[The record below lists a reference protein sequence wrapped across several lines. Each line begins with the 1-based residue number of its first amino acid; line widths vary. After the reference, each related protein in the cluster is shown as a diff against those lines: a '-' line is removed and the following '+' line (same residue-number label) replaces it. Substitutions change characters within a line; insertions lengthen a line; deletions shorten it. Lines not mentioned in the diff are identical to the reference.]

1 MEEVALY
8 AIEAPASGL
17 VKIGSS
23 SDPAG
28 RFKTI
33 QAMSPEMLEM
43 RIISPVDGRE
53 LEKSFHERF
62 AHLRHHGEWFRQE
75 QELTVALYIEEF
87 KHYDEE
93 VLRLMLEMLFE
104 HLGEEC
110 PWKK

>member
-1 MEEVALY
+1 MVNVSLY

-43 RIISPVDGRE
+43 RIVSPVDGRE
-53 LEKSFHERF
+53 LEKSFHKRF

-75 QELTVALYIEEF
+75 QELTVALYAEEF

-93 VLRLMLEMLFE
+93 VLRLMLEMLLE
-104 HLGEEC
+104 YLGEEC
-110 PWKK
+110 PWGK

>member
-1 MEEVALY
+1 MVNVSLY
-8 AIEAPASGL
+8 AIEAQASGL

-23 SDPAG
+23 EDPHH

-62 AHLRHHGEWFRQE
+62 VHLRHHGEWFRQE
-75 QELTVALYIEEF
+75 QELTVALYAEEF

-93 VLRLMLEMLFE
+93 VLRLMLEIIVEYF
-104 HLGEEC
+104 GGKII
-110 PWKK
+110 W

>member
-1 MEEVALY
+1 MVNVSLY

-23 SDPAG
+23 KNPHY
-28 RFKTI
+28 RFRTI

-62 AHLRHHGEWFRQE
+62 VHLRHHGEWFRQE
-75 QELTVALYIEEF
+75 QELTVALYEEEF
-87 KHYDEE
+87 KHHDEE
-93 VLRLMLEMLFE
+93 VIRLTVRILNEI
-104 HLGEEC
+104 LGENG
-110 PWKK
+110 

>member
-1 MEEVALY
+1 MVNVSLY

-23 SDPAG
+23 GDPHY

-75 QELTVALYIEEF
+75 QELTVALYEEEF
-87 KHYDEE
+87 KHYDKE
-93 VLRLMLEMLFE
+93 VLRLMLEMLLE
-104 HLGEEC
+104 YLGEEC
-110 PWKK
+110 PWGK

>member
-1 MEEVALY
+1 MVNVSLY

-23 SDPAG
+23 ENPHH

-43 RIISPVDGRE
+43 RIVSPVDGRE

-62 AHLRHHGEWFRQE
+62 THLRHHGEWFRQKP
-75 QELTVALYIEEF
+75 ELTVALFGEEF

-93 VLRLMLEMLFE
+93 VLRLTFEMLLE
-104 HLGEEC
+104 YLGGEC
-110 PWKK
+110 SWGK

>member
-1 MEEVALY
+1 MVNVSLY
-8 AIEAPASGL
+8 AIEAPVSGL

-23 SDPAG
+23 GDPHY

-62 AHLRHHGEWFRQE
+62 AHLRHHGEWFRKE
-75 QELTVALYIEEF
+75 QELTVALFEEEF
-87 KHYDEE
+87 KHYDKE
-93 VLRLMLEMLFE
+93 VLRLMVEMLLE

-110 PWKK
+110 PWGE

>member
-1 MEEVALY
+1 MVNVSLY

-62 AHLRHHGEWFRQE
+62 AHLRHHGEWFRKK
-75 QELTVALYIEEF
+75 QELTVALYAEEF

-93 VLRLMLEMLFE
+93 VLRLMIEMLLE
-104 HLGEEC
+104 YLGEEC
-110 PWKK
+110 PWGK

>member
-1 MEEVALY
+1 MVNVSLY

-23 SDPAG
+23 ENPHY

-43 RIISPVDGRE
+43 RIVSPVDGRE

-62 AHLRHHGEWFRQE
+62 THLRHHGEWFRQE
-75 QELTVALYIEEF
+75 QELTVALYEEEF
-87 KHYDEE
+87 KHHDEE
-93 VLRLMLEMLFE
+93 VIRLTVRILNEI
-104 HLGEEC
+104 LGENG
-110 PWKK
+110 

>member
-1 MEEVALY
+1 MEEVTLY
-8 AIEAPASGL
+8 AIQAPVSGL

-75 QELTVALYIEEF
+75 QELTVALYAEEF

-93 VLRLMLEMLFE
+93 VLRLMLEMLLE
-104 HLGEEC
+104 YLGEEC
-110 PWKK
+110 PWGK

>member
-1 MEEVALY
+1 MEKVTLY

-23 SDPAG
+23 KDPHY
-28 RFKTI
+28 RFRTI

-43 RIISPVDGRE
+43 RIVSPVDGRE

-75 QELTVALYIEEF
+75 QELTVALYGEEF
-87 KHYDEE
+87 KHHDEE
-93 VLRLMLEMLFE
+93 VIRLTVRILNEI
-104 HLGEEC
+104 LGENG
-110 PWKK
+110 

>member
-1 MEEVALY
+1 MVNVSLY

-43 RIISPVDGRE
+43 RIVSPVDGRE

-93 VLRLMLEMLFE
+93 VLRLMLEIIVEYF
-104 HLGEEC
+104 GGKII
-110 PWKK
+110 W

>member
-1 MEEVALY
+1 MVNVSLY

-23 SDPAG
+23 ENPHY

-43 RIISPVDGRE
+43 RIISPVDGRG

-62 AHLRHHGEWFRQE
+62 AHLRHHGEWFRQKP
-75 QELTVALYIEEF
+75 ELTVALFGEEF

-93 VLRLMLEMLFE
+93 VIELTWKI
-104 HLGEEC
+104 LGEVLG
-110 PWKK
+110 KN

>member
-1 MEEVALY
+1 MVNVSLY
-8 AIEAPASGL
+8 AIEAPVSGL

-23 SDPAG
+23 ENPHY

-62 AHLRHHGEWFRQE
+62 VHLRHHGEWFRQE
-75 QELTVALYIEEF
+75 QELTVALYAEEF
-87 KHYDEE
+87 KHYDKE
-93 VLRLMLEMLFE
+93 VLRLMLEIALE
-104 HLGEEC
+104 YLGEEC
-110 PWKK
+110 PWRK

>member
-1 MEEVALY
+1 MVNVSLY

-62 AHLRHHGEWFRQE
+62 AHLRHHGEWFRKE
-75 QELTVALYIEEF
+75 QELTVALFEEEF
-87 KHYDEE
+87 KHYDKE
-93 VLRLMLEMLFE
+93 VLRLMVEMLLE

-110 PWKK
+110 PWGK

>member
-1 MEEVALY
+1 MVNVSLY
-8 AIEAPASGL
+8 AIEAQASGL
-17 VKIGSS
+17 VKIGSYE
-23 SDPAG
+23 DPHH

-53 LEKSFHERF
+53 IEKSFHERF
-62 AHLRHHGEWFRQE
+62 THLRHHGEWFRQE
-75 QELTVALYIEEF
+75 QELIVALYEEEF
-87 KHYDEE
+87 KHHDKE

-110 PWKK
+110 PWRK

>member
-1 MEEVALY
+1 MVNVSLY

-43 RIISPVDGRE
+43 RIVSPVDGRE

-75 QELTVALYIEEF
+75 QELTVALYAEEF

-93 VLRLMLEMLFE
+93 VLRLMLEIALEFI
-104 HLGEEC
+104 GEEC
-110 PWKK
+110 PWEK

>member
-1 MEEVALY
+1 MVNVSLY

-43 RIISPVDGRE
+43 RIVSPVDGRE
-53 LEKSFHERF
+53 LEKSFHKRF

-75 QELTVALYIEEF
+75 QELTVALYAEEF

-93 VLRLMLEMLFE
+93 VLRLMIEMLLE
-104 HLGEEC
+104 YLGEEC
-110 PWKK
+110 PWGK

>member
-1 MEEVALY
+1 MEQVALY
-8 AIEAPASGL
+8 AIEAPTSGL

-23 SDPAG
+23 KNPHY

-62 AHLRHHGEWFRQE
+62 VHLRHHGEWFRQE
-75 QELTVALYIEEF
+75 QELTVALYAEEF
-87 KHYDEE
+87 KHYDKE
-93 VLRLMLEMLFE
+93 VLRLTLEILLE
-104 HLGEEC
+104 HLGGKIT
-110 PWKK
+110 W